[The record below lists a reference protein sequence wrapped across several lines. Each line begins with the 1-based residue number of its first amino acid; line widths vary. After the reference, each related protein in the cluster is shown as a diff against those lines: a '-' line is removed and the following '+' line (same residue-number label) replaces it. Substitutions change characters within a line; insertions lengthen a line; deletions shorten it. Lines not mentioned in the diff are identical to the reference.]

1 MNIDLYAE
9 DSDSV
14 RAKTMNADAD
24 IRRVWRLHWLGCL
37 QEFADVDEQRRNWL
51 DLTNTNPH
59 WSFVEIISCYF
70 DDALHG
76 QDSAYLMSEGLV
88 SQLEA
93 DAVAALHRLLER
105 YKPPDGDSYDHTRIL
120 EDACWSEMNA
130 ATAKTVA
137 KLLRILVDPAERAAC
152 KGDPTAHPGK

>member
-1 MNIDLYAE
+1 MTAE
-9 DSDSV
+9 
-14 RAKTMNADAD
+14 AD
-24 IRRVWRLHWLGCL
+24 IRRVWRLHWLACV
-37 QEFADVDEQRRNWL
+37 QEFADADEQRKRWL

-76 QDSAYLMSEGLV
+76 QGYAYLMGEGLV

-93 DAVAALHRLLER
+93 DAVASLHRLLER
-105 YKPPDGDSYDHTRIL
+105 YKPPGGDSYDHARIL
-120 EDACWSEMNA
+120 EDASWGEVTA
-130 ATAKTVA
+130 AAAETVA

-152 KGDPTAHPGK
+152 KGDPAAHPGK